1 MKRDNQKEVSI
12 IVVSFNSEEWILET
26 LNSIKKQTFKKIELI
41 ISDDCSNDNT
51 VSICKEWINNNKERF
66 TNIKLICSSEN
77 LGIVKNINKGVKES
91 KNIWLKIIAADDVLK
106 NDCIEKNM
114 EYIYLNKN
122 VNILFSKIQAFKE
135 ILNKENYLGN
145 DLNTEEGF
153 ILKNSKYQFKKL
165 VKKNRISAP
174 SYFINKNLLEQMNYF
189 DETYRNVEDY
199 PMWLKLTWMGIKLD
213 YLDEVTVY
221 YRVHKKSIS
230 NCIDKIINEQMF
242 EFRKKIYYGFI
253 KDKVNNIFFHYSER
267 LIHMKYENIIRNGNK
282 KKTII
287 YYILTLLDPYT
298 YINRLRN
305 LRRRY
310 EKI

>member
-1 MKRDNQKEVSI
+1 MKKNNQQEVSVI
-12 IVVSFNSEEWILET
+12 IISFNSEKWILET
-26 LNSIKKQTFKKIELI
+26 LNSIKNQTFKKIELV
-41 ISDDCSNDNT
+41 ISDDSSIDKT
-51 VSICKEWINNNKERF
+51 VFICREWIENNKERF
-66 TNIKLICSSEN
+66 TNIKLLCSNEN
-77 LGIVKNINKGVKES
+77 LGIVKNINKGIKES

-114 EYIYLNKN
+114 EYIYKNKN
-122 VNILFSKIQAFKE
+122 VNILFSKVQPFKE
-135 ILNKENYLGN
+135 ILNKENYL
-145 DLNTEEGF
+145 LNKFYTKEEF
-153 ILKNSKYQFKKL
+153 FEKNSNCQFKKL
-165 VKKNRISAP
+165 AKENKIPAP
-174 SYFINKNLLEQMNYF
+174 SCFINKKLLEKMNYF

-221 YRVHKKSIS
+221 YRVHEKSVS
-230 NCIDKIINEQMF
+230 NCTNKIINEKMF
-242 EFRKKIYYGFI
+242 EFRKKIYYEFI